1 MGMANNK
8 KKKELEQQQTLL
20 NSPPVLGTTTPPV
33 IAQNATVPN
42 LLPEGHPDTVRPAW
56 LDTSAPKKKT
66 TTTSLLDMLNK
77 QPDIWDYYKTAMEY
91 LKPVMEQRRQ
101 QQRDELTQWLSQR
114 GILDSGITLD
124 QLTSAEQQLLAD
136 MSSQAMGIAMQ
147 QGEMDFARRQ
157 ALANLGLQ
165 QQQMDLSQQRW
176 QSEFGFEQQRW
187 QNQLQQQQME
197 NALGLWMNTANTQG
211 FYPRV
216 IPPVLQGT
224 IYEPLLRSV
233 AGQQTNAY
241 TQQQFENELA
251 LRQIALQEWQAN
263 QQYGAQAGGLDIET
277 DTYFIIE
284 QLTRP
289 RDANGNLLQFR
300 TPEDRVGYLKNE
312 AQSFLDYANALE
324 RAGRITPDQAE
335 MYRTAVYSALPEMQP
350 KAVDQKTIR
359 KARTTPPPA
368 TTYLDWL

>member
-1 MGMANNK
+1 MDEHGQHTGFLSAC
-8 KKKELEQQQTLL
+8 
-20 NSPPVLGTTTPPV
+20 
-33 IAQNATVPN
+33 
-42 LLPEGHPDTVRPAW
+42 DT
-56 LDTSAPKKKT
+56 
-66 TTTSLLDMLNK
+66 
-77 QPDIWDYYKTAMEY
+77 
-91 LKPVMEQRRQ
+91 
-101 QQRDELTQWLSQR
+101 
-114 GILDSGITLD
+114 
-124 QLTSAEQQLLAD
+124 
-136 MSSQAMGIAMQ
+136 
-147 QGEMDFARRQ
+147 
-157 ALANLGLQ
+157 
-165 QQQMDLSQQRW
+165 
-176 QSEFGFEQQRW
+176 
-187 QNQLQQQQME
+187 
-197 NALGLWMNTANTQG
+197 
-211 FYPRV
+211 
-216 IPPVLQGT
+216 PVLQGT

-241 TQQQFENELA
+241 IQQQFENELA